1 MKKGPL
7 LIRAV
12 FYAVILAILVFLI
25 TCPALRAS
33 EENALEIKQQIMIE
47 KDLKARG
54 INDPTVIS
62 AMKKVKRHLFVDKS
76 RQKKAYG
83 DYPLP
88 IGEDQT
94 ISQPYI
100 VGLMTQSL
108 KLKSSDRVL
117 EIGTGSG
124 YQAAVLAEI
133 VKEVFTIEIKE
144 KLAQKAE
151 TLLSSLGYI
160 NVSVKAGDGYYGWG
174 AYAPFDAIILSCSA
188 EKIPP
193 PLIKQLK
200 DGGKIILPL
209 GQQFKIQNLVI
220 GIKNGGKIKKEG
232 ILPVRFVP
240 MTGKADRD

>member
-1 MKKGPL
+1 MKTRTLIIKAVL
-7 LIRAV
+7 LTAV
-12 FYAVILAILVFLI
+12 LLFLMFLV

-33 EENALEIKQQIMIE
+33 GENALEVKQRIMIE
-47 KDLKARG
+47 KDLKDRG

-88 IGEDQT
+88 IGENQT

-133 VKEVFTIEIKE
+133 AKEVYTIEIKE

-151 TLLSSLGYI
+151 KLLSSLGYM
-160 NVSVKAGDGYYGWG
+160 NVSVKAGDGYYGYQLIFTIFKKTVKG
-174 AYAPFDAIILSCSA
+174 KKNKGLDGII
-188 EKIPP
+188 
-193 PLIKQLK
+193 
-200 DGGKIILPL
+200 
-209 GQQFKIQNLVI
+209 
-220 GIKNGGKIKKEG
+220 
-232 ILPVRFVP
+232 
-240 MTGKADRD
+240 

>member
-1 MKKGPL
+1 METRSFIIKAIFFAAVL
-7 LIRAV
+7 L
-12 FYAVILAILVFLI
+12 FLI
-25 TCPALRAS
+25 FLPTCPALRAS
-33 EENALEIKQQIMIE
+33 KENALEIKQQIMIE

-54 INDPTVIS
+54 INDPAVIS

-133 VKEVFTIEIKE
+133 VKEVYTIEIKE

-160 NVSVKAGDGYYGWG
+160 NVSVKAGDGYYGWEE
-174 AYAPFDAIILSCSA
+174 YATFDAIILTCSA

-200 DGGKIILPL
+200 EGGKIILPL

-220 GIKNGGKIKKEG
+220 GTKNGGKIKKEG

-240 MTGKADRD
+240 MTGKAKKG

>member
-1 MKKGPL
+1 M
-7 LIRAV
+7 
-12 FYAVILAILVFLI
+12 
-25 TCPALRAS
+25 
-33 EENALEIKQQIMIE
+33 
-47 KDLKARG
+47 
-54 INDPTVIS
+54 
-62 AMKKVKRHLFVDKS
+62 
-76 RQKKAYG
+76 
-83 DYPLP
+83 
-88 IGEDQT
+88 
-94 ISQPYI
+94 
-100 VGLMTQSL
+100 
-108 KLKSSDRVL
+108 L